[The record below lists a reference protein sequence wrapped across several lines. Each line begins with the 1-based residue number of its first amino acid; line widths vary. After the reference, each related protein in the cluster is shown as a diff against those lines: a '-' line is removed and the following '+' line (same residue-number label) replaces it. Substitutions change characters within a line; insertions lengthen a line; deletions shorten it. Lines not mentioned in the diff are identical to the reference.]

1 MGPVLEATRKTARRA
16 AWLALLLGALLLAGA
31 CSEEGGASGGDR
43 AHHPESARERTS
55 GLERTAPPATTPGL
69 EITGEST
76 SPGVPRD
83 GSRVV
88 LRLEGEEG
96 TRFSGL
102 CDVGGQQS
110 VLSGEV
116 PRRYTFD
123 LDGLPLSC
131 RIQKRGGGQGTLRV
145 VLLAN
150 GTTRSVQQT
159 NAPEGTIRISYQGG
173 A

>member
-1 MGPVLEATRKTARRA
+1 MGPALLARHHRTRRA
-16 AWLALLLGALLLAGA
+16 AGLALLLTALLTLYA
-31 CSEEGGASGGDR
+31 CSGNDGPSREDHTRHTGTTQEQT
-43 AHHPESARERTS
+43 SAIERT
-55 GLERTAPPATTPGL
+55 GPPATTTPGL
-69 EITGEST
+69 EITGESPP
-76 SPGVPRD
+76 PGTD
-83 GSRVV
+83 ANGSQVV

-96 TRFSGL
+96 TRFSGI

-131 RIQKRGGGQGTLRV
+131 RIQKQDGGRGTLRV
-145 VLLAN
+145 VLLADN
-150 GTTRSVQQT
+150 TTRSVQQT
-159 NAPEGTIRISYQGG
+159 NAPEGTVRISYQG